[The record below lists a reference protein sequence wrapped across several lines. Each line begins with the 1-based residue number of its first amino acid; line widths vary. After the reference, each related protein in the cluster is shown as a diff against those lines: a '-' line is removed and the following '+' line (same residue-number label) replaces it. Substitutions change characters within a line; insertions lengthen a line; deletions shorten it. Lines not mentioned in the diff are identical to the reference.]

1 MAAVKP
7 RIKLDKKEAKKGEL
21 VEVKALVQ
29 HVMETGN
36 RRDANGT
43 IVPRKIL
50 NKFVCTVAGKQVFAA
65 DFETAISA
73 NPYIQF
79 KFKAEE
85 SGPVVL
91 TWTDDDGSTIT
102 GEESITV
109 VLLHG
114 HSGARRRREPGIQY
128 RAPGSRVDSGFRPS
142 AGPGLTAV
150 IESDINQDSARDL
163 QARIAPSR
171 SRYGDAH
178 ARRMEPRFRAAAP
191 DAGRSSAL
199 RAAWQRHARPSRRSA
214 RPAQARAVPRAVGQ
228 YRCRRS
234 ARKGA
239 ASHRPRFPRPL

>member
-1 MAAVKP
+1 MATVKP

-36 RRDANGT
+36 RRDASGNV
-43 IVPRKIL
+43 VPRKIL

-79 KFKAEE
+79 NFKADQ

-109 VLLHG
+109 V
-114 HSGARRRREPGIQY
+114 
-128 RAPGSRVDSGFRPS
+128 
-142 AGPGLTAV
+142 
-150 IESDINQDSARDL
+150 
-163 QARIAPSR
+163 
-171 SRYGDAH
+171 
-178 ARRMEPRFRAAAP
+178 
-191 DAGRSSAL
+191 
-199 RAAWQRHARPSRRSA
+199 
-214 RPAQARAVPRAVGQ
+214 
-228 YRCRRS
+228 
-234 ARKGA
+234 
-239 ASHRPRFPRPL
+239 

>member
-1 MAAVKP
+1 MATAKP

-36 RRDANGT
+36 RRDANGN

-50 NKFVCTVAGKQVFAA
+50 NKFVCTVAGLQVFAA

-79 KFKAEE
+79 KFKADH

-109 VLLHG
+109 V
-114 HSGARRRREPGIQY
+114 
-128 RAPGSRVDSGFRPS
+128 
-142 AGPGLTAV
+142 
-150 IESDINQDSARDL
+150 
-163 QARIAPSR
+163 
-171 SRYGDAH
+171 
-178 ARRMEPRFRAAAP
+178 
-191 DAGRSSAL
+191 
-199 RAAWQRHARPSRRSA
+199 
-214 RPAQARAVPRAVGQ
+214 
-228 YRCRRS
+228 
-234 ARKGA
+234 
-239 ASHRPRFPRPL
+239 